1 MVYVM
6 QHVTQHVHLVY
17 IAGTES
23 VMGWVRIS
31 DDFYDNEKMGEL
43 GPVAIALWIASLA
56 YCNRNL
62 TDGFISANKIRGLI
76 DCSGLEISQTHDGH
90 TSPESEAIRELV
102 LAGVLHQAGHNC
114 TTCTVAQEGQGND
127 PNPKGRR
134 YLIHDYLEY
143 QMSKAEI
150 EAKAAANRQRVQ
162 EWRKN
167 RKNTTGNGVGNGV
180 GNDVGNGAC
189 NSVRT
194 DKVQT
199 PQPQPQP
206 QEEEL
211 TTPGAELA
219 LIDNSPQPPDKSGG
233 AKKRKKPST
242 PLPDG
247 YYPRDD
253 SIEKI
258 KQEFPT
264 LTSLDFT
271 NEHRKFCDH
280 ALQND
285 RRCVE
290 WDSAW
295 RNWMRNS
302 QSYRGTAS
310 QPRRTN
316 DDKVQGWL
324 DVEVTGA
331 AAE

>member
-1 MVYVM
+1 
-6 QHVTQHVHLVY
+6 
-17 IAGTES
+17 
-23 VMGWVRIS
+23 MGWVRVS

-43 GPVAIALWIASLA
+43 GPVAVALWIASLA

-62 TDGFISANKIRGLI
+62 TDGFISANKMRGLI
-76 DCSGLEISQTHDGH
+76 DCSGLEVSHPDDDYA
-90 TSPESEAIRELV
+90 SPESQAIRQLV
-102 LAGVLHQAGHNC
+102 FAEVLHESGHNC
-114 TTCTVAQEGQGND
+114 TTCIVAQEKQGN
-127 PNPKGRR
+127 NPHPKRGR
-134 YLIHDYLEY
+134 YLIHDYLQY
-143 QMSKAEI
+143 QMSKADI

-162 EWRKN
+162 AWRKN
-167 RKNTTGNGVGNGV
+167 QKNSAGNGVGNGSS
-180 GNDVGNGAC
+180 NDDSNESC

-194 DKVQT
+194 DEVQT

-206 QEEEL
+206 QPQEEVQ
-211 TTPGAELA
+211 TTSGAELA
-219 LIDNSPQPPDKSGG
+219 LMDNSPQPPAKAGG
-233 AKKRKKPST
+233 TKKRKKPSI

-247 YYPRDD
+247 YYPRED

-264 LTSLDFT
+264 LTNLDFT

-324 DVEVTGA
+324 DMEV
-331 AAE
+331 